1 MKSYGGFTR
10 KCNKILFLLVFRCK
24 SNSNISTPNEGQLKF
39 LFLNDEGRII
49 HVMSNLAAASS

>member
-10 KCNKILFLLVFRCK
+10 KSNKILFLLVFRCK
-24 SNSNISTPNEGQLKF
+24 SNGNISTSNEGHLKF

-49 HVMSNLAAASS
+49 HVMSNLATASS